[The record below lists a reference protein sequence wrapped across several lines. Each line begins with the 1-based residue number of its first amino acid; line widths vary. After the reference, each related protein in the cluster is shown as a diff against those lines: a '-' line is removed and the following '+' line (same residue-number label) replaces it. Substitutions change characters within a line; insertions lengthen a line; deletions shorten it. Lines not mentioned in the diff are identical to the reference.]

1 MALHL
6 HIHTGRRVR
15 TIDLTPP
22 SLREQY
28 KQLVAR
34 LMEIMER
41 QSTHDDAQPGH
52 PFYGN
57 QYTDVVLGPKPTEA
71 KSKGVKNIVHE
82 LLTSGHPFTF
92 EELKAATGAKLDQQL
107 HNAINE
113 LKAGKHAAGALG
125 IVKIG
130 PGQYQVVKPGGEPA
144 KALAPKIDPDDELV
158 SVPYTTP
165 AEKAQEAPKAPD
177 LPNPPAP
184 PAPSEPSPV
193 SAPPLGPLGHV
204 ATAPATKMTKA
215 EADKVYNEHLEGIHE
230 EAASMMVSGNF
241 EAKEAA
247 QFWKGSKAKAMA
259 QWKANTT
266 GVDQK
271 PLPVD
276 VFKEDEDLMFGLA
289 KAYND
294 YGDMP
299 TVLGDVNKSLMEKW
313 KEATHKAK
321 AAKPIEYTVL
331 TPDVPVAPEKP
342 AAATTPEALKGPLS
356 FEVPKAIVPE
366 GHKGISVDDFITQPG
381 HSESGYVKGI
391 AELHKKLHASASDA
405 VSNKIA
411 VEHGL
416 TKRLKDSPHF
426 QNMREQYKK
435 KMGGSSLEAA
445 IISTWAGSSG
455 DHSDRA
461 VSAQLA
467 CRDVFGMDPNKTET
481 KAFGSLQSTSG
492 DEDAVHKKAA
502 KEYGVDVSTPEKLA
516 SYKKGMQDFMLAQ
529 YHETQDHLDKLGIKE
544 LHLVRG
550 MKFGAG
556 GAAAQMVNL
565 KLQPAS
571 SFSTEHGTAKSFA
584 GGHSLFV
591 VKVPAS
597 QVLGSFC
604 TGYGCTSESEV
615 VVLNHENLKA
625 IQIGAQVGAT
635 TTQMSSHIKQYAHN
649 LGGTK
654 TSVAASKSNPLAFKP
669 KGLPTISST
678 GLSPQM
684 ALKAKAA
691 YKAAEE
697 GDIETLT
704 AIKNGSF
711 PSTLTEG
718 SLKEQGYVETLHKMV
733 TEQKAAHESKIAG
746 ASASISSAPDSVAS
760 PPAGTGSLAKQ
771 AHELAKNGDLQ
782 GLLDMAS
789 KYSGQINIPKTK
801 KYIKELIANHKA
813 VIKATE
819 GKTATASKPVPTT
832 AEGVK
837 KNAHYYK
844 KLKEKVIGHEM
855 HSEAMYNALKK
866 AGLTH
871 EQVLETYNKA
881 YQSKFGE
888 PA

>member
-6 HIHTGRRVR
+6 HIHAGRRVR

-22 SLREQY
+22 SLQEQY

-82 LLTSGHPFTF
+82 LLTSGHPFSF

-130 PGQYQVVKPGGEPA
+130 PGQYQVVKPNGEVA
-144 KALAPKIDPDDELV
+144 KALPKDPDDELV
-158 SVPYTTP
+158 SVPFKAP
-165 AEKAQEAPKAPD
+165 EEKAQEAPKAPD
-177 LPNPPAP
+177 LPNPPAEP
-184 PAPSEPSPV
+184 PPIAPSPV
-193 SAPPLGPLGHV
+193 SLPPSDEMTAV
-204 ATAPATKMTKA
+204 AKAVGTKMTKA
-215 EADKVYNEHLEGIHE
+215 EADEVYEDYLAAYNEKAVELLKNGAPVEKV
-230 EAASMMVSGNF
+230 AL
-241 EAKEAA
+241 
-247 QFWKGSKAKAMA
+247 FWKQGKAQAMA

-266 GVDQK
+266 GADQK
-271 PLPVD
+271 PLPVE
-276 VFKEDEDLMFGLA
+276 VFKEDKDLVEELE
-289 KAYND
+289 KNHDKYN
-294 YGDMP
+294 DMP
-299 TVLGDVNKSLMEKW
+299 TVQAELNKKAFAKW
-313 KEATHKAK
+313 KEATH
-321 AAKPIEYTVL
+321 AAKFNKPAP
-331 TPDVPVAPEKP
+331 TPAAAFEPPKPKEPEKP
-342 AAATTPEALKGPLS
+342 AVEVTPEALKAPLS
-356 FEVPKAIVPE
+356 FEVPKTTVPE
-366 GHKGISVDDFITQPG
+366 GHTGISTDDFVTQPG

-426 QNMREQYKK
+426 QNMRQQYKE
-435 KMGGSSLEAA
+435 KMGGASLEAS
-445 IISTWAGSSG
+445 IISCWAGSSG
-455 DHSDRA
+455 DSNNRA

-467 CRDVFGMDPNKTET
+467 CRDVFGMDPSKTET
-481 KAFGSLQSTSG
+481 KAFGSLQNAGG

-502 KEYGVDVSTPEKLA
+502 KGYGIDVSTPAKFE

-529 YHETQDHLDKLGIKE
+529 YHETQDHLSKLGIKE

-556 GAAAQMVNL
+556 GDPAKMVNL

-571 SFSTEHGTAKSFA
+571 SFSTAHGTAKSFS

-625 IQIGAQVGAT
+625 IQIGSLVGQT

-649 LGGTK
+649 INGTP
-654 TSVAASKSNPLAFKP
+654 AP
-669 KGLPTISST
+669 
-678 GLSPQM
+678 
-684 ALKAKAA
+684 
-691 YKAAEE
+691 
-697 GDIETLT
+697 
-704 AIKNGSF
+704 
-711 PSTLTEG
+711 
-718 SLKEQGYVETLHKMV
+718 
-733 TEQKAAHESKIAG
+733 QKAAQEAKPAG
-746 ASASISSAPDSVAS
+746 SSAPTPSAS
-760 PPAGTGSLAKQ
+760 PGFVPLPPEGTGTVATKSHKLAS
-771 AHELAKNGDLQ
+771 NGDLA
-782 GLLDMAS
+782 GLKAHLAEVIAAGIKAPKS
-789 KYSGQINIPKTK
+789 KAYT
-801 KYIKELIANHKA
+801 KELIAQLEAKQP
-813 VIKATE
+813 K
-819 GKTATASKPVPTT
+819 ASKPAPVT

-844 KLKEKVIGHEM
+844 KLKEAVFNHPIHTGVL
-855 HSEAMYNALKK
+855 YDALKK
-866 AGLTH
+866 AGYTN
-871 EQVLETYNKA
+871 EQVLSTYKKA
-881 YQSKFGE
+881 HVNQYGE
-888 PA
+888 PL